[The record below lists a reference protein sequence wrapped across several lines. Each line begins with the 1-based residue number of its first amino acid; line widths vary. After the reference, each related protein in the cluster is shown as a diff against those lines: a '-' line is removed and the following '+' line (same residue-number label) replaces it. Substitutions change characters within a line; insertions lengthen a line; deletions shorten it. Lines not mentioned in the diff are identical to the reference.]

1 MLALLSI
8 PRATEPHLPTLAA
21 TLAPLLAVA
30 TCGSF
35 HLHYDGKAVVIEQ
48 ATFDRV
54 NRAAVDAAV
63 AAAPDRTARLDVKA
77 ELDAISPFL
86 KVVILGLLDLINT
99 ERAQHGRSQITPEQ
113 AWTQLKTKVD
123 VLASADAAT
132 TKTVGAEAAAES

>member
-54 NRAAVDAAV
+54 DRAAVEAAV
-63 AAAPDRTARLDVKA
+63 AAAPARTAQLDAQA
-77 ELDAISPFL
+77 ELDAVPDIL
-86 KVVILGLLDLINT
+86 RVAVLGLLDLINV
-99 ERAQHGRSQITPEQ
+99 ERAQHGRSQITPQ
-113 AWTQLKTKVD
+113 QVWTQLKAKVAT
-123 VLASADAAT
+123 VVAD
-132 TKTVGAEAAAES
+132 